1 MHEWAI
7 AHAVLLS
14 MAEAYR
20 AGARRFR
27 VVVGE
32 LQNVDLDAL
41 RGYID
46 ELVRQEDLDVEVDY
60 VVEEAVLR
68 CNRCGHRFTLAEA
81 GLGEDEREAIHFLPE
96 AVTAY
101 VRCPRC
107 GSRDVAVERGR
118 GVRLVALREA
128 EAAAGGEA

>member
-14 MAEAYR
+14 MADAYR
-20 AGARRFR
+20 RGARRFR
-27 VVVGE
+27 VVLGE
-32 LQNVDLDAL
+32 LQNIDVDAL

-46 ELVRQEDLDVEVDY
+46 ELMRQEGLEVEVHY
-60 VVEEAVLR
+60 EVEKAVLR
-68 CNRCGHRFTLAEA
+68 CNRCSHRFLLDET
-81 GLGEDEREAIHFLPE
+81 GLREDEREAIHFLPE

-107 GSRDVAVERGR
+107 GSSDLSVERGR
-118 GVRLVALREA
+118 GVRLVALTP
-128 EAAAGGEA
+128 AATEGGGE